1 MPVVADIEV
10 AGLKELEARL
20 LELDAVA
27 GKRLLTRATRRSL
40 LPLRR
45 QAVANARSGS
55 RSGALAEAIKV
66 VTVTPKSGETVA
78 VQVGPKKKDRR
89 GLAVHNVFYGRRR
102 KGIFYG
108 HLVEFGFTARG
119 RAARKVPGRPFL
131 QPAWDATRAAI
142 PAEFR
147 RILGQAIDRIARR
160 AAQRS
165 PTTEGLVDP

>member
-66 VTVTPKSGETVA
+66 VTVTPRANETVS

-102 KGIFYG
+102 RGIFYG

-119 RAARKVPGRPFL
+119 RGARKVPGRPFL

-165 PTTEGLVDP
+165 SATEGLVDP